1 MDTAFLA
8 SSCPMTVLLISSK
21 SCGLNV
27 LDIGLNPLFGIST
40 CCKPT
45 KLFNPLIKSIDAI
58 NVLVGKVA
66 DQKGNL
72 YYKVK
77 NSWGTQSGKDG
88 FLYISI
94 PYVRLKAISVMLHK
108 DGLIKKT
115 KSALGV

>member
-1 MDTAFLA
+1 MNLFSYTVVPENDNDASTILTEIKPAKKISADYRQAEFENYDTQDDHL
-8 SSCPMTVLLISSK
+8 MHI
-21 SCGLNV
+21 
-27 LDIGLNPLFGIST
+27 
-40 CCKPT
+40 
-45 KLFNPLIKSIDAI
+45 
-58 NVLVGKVA
+58 VGKVA

-77 NSWGTQSGKDG
+77 NSWGTKSGKDG
-88 FLYISI
+88 FIYISI